1 MKNLFNTIFLCA
13 LLALAPAAF
22 SGRDGGYAAFAQNN
36 VTVTGTVVDEL
47 GEPLLGAG
55 IVVKILEH
63 FDDALSAILI
73 GNNLANIGASA
84 LASVLVLL
92 LTGRD
97 ALTWLATLNLT
108 ILLIIFG

>member
-55 IVVKILEH
+55 IVVKDTTTGTTADL
-63 FDDALSAILI
+63 D
-73 GNNLANIGASA
+73 GNFVLTVPEG
-84 LASVLVLL
+84 SVLQFISVGFQTVEITHSGLHE
-92 LTGRD
+92 
-97 ALTWLATLNLT
+97 
-108 ILLIIFG
+108 IK

>member
-47 GEPLLGAG
+47 GEPLLGAAG
-55 IVVKILEH
+55 VTV
-63 FDDALSAILI
+63 
-73 GNNLANIGASA
+73 ANVLMYTA
-84 LASVLVLL
+84 LA
-92 LTGRD
+92 LTVISGADYLIRNRD
-97 ALTWLATLNLT
+97 C
-108 ILLIIFG
+108 IKDM

>member
-55 IVVKILEH
+55 IGIRWRSP
-63 FDDALSAILI
+63 SART
-73 GNNLANIGASA
+73 AS
-84 LASVLVLL
+84 S
-92 LTGRD
+92 GPSR
-97 ALTWLATLNLT
+97 
-108 ILLIIFG
+108 

>member
-55 IVVKILEH
+55 IVVKDTTTGTTADL
-63 FDDALSAILI
+63 D
-73 GNNLANIGASA
+73 GNFVLTVPEG
-84 LASVLVLL
+84 SVAEVSVPGEKGSK
-92 LTGRD
+92 TYAPGEYR
-97 ALTWLATLNLT
+97 
-108 ILLIIFG
+108 ISRKSPVSR